1 VFLAEPP
8 RTQYDLNFEI
18 AGIPVRIHPL
28 FWLVGVILGAGGGSG
43 VDGAGIVI
51 WVGVLFISILV
62 HELGHAFTM
71 RRFGERPRVVLYMMG
86 GLAIADSGWGM
97 GKSSRNSFEQI
108 VISAAGPAAGF
119 ALAGLV
125 IALVYAGGGAVVFDV
140 SHSYIQIWQIQLE
153 RGMPWYESIN
163 DDNRYLFEVIHGMLY
178 VNIFWGL
185 VNLLPIYPLDG
196 GQISRELF
204 AQGDPWEGVRKSLWL
219 SFVTGAIV
227 AVMALMFLQS
237 ILMAVMFGAL
247 AYSSWQALQQIGGGG
262 GFGGGGFG
270 GGGGP
275 WGGGRR
281 PW

>member
-1 VFLAEPP
+1 MFLAEPP
-8 RTQYDLNFEI
+8 RTQYDLNFDI

-28 FWLVGVILGAGGGSG
+28 FWLVGVILGAGGGSQ
-43 VDGAGIVI
+43 VDGAAIII
-51 WVGVLFISILV
+51 WVGVLFVSILV

-71 RRFGERPRVVLYMMG
+71 RRFGESPRVVLYMMG

-108 VISAAGPAAGF
+108 VISTAGPAAGF

-125 IALVYAGGGAVVFDV
+125 IALVYAAGGAILFQTD
-140 SHSYIQIWQIQLE
+140 SFPFWRIELE
-153 RGMPWYESIN
+153 RGVGLTA
-163 DDNRYLFEVIHGMLY
+163 DVVQDNQYLLEVIWSMLY
-178 VNIFWGL
+178 INIFWGL
-185 VNLLPIYPLDG
+185 MNLLPIYPLDG

-204 AQGDPWEGVRKSLWL
+204 TQGDPWQGVRKSLWL
-219 SFVTGAIV
+219 SVITGAIV
-227 AVMALMFLQS
+227 AALALLFLKS
-237 ILMAVMFGAL
+237 LFMAVMFGAL
-247 AYSSWQALQQIGGGG
+247 AFSSWQALQQIGGGG
-262 GFGGGGFG
+262 GFGGGGY